1 MLLNKELLVG
11 VYDSTLTY
19 LPFWTFAKPASGNTL
34 SNFSVGYSS
43 VNIAKIVWGD
53 GGVSNLPSEIVT
65 SYSYGQINTGLTLSP
80 VDTNRNKIFYKI
92 VCGISSPALSGSI
105 DIKPYTNLT
114 FFSNVNNNVTSF
126 TGSQSLTSLLEVYL
140 NYNSLSGNIPALS
153 GNSALQRFECHNNR
167 YTGFAGGGVSNTLDT
182 FRADS
187 NLLTTGAINTL
198 LSAFVV
204 ANRTTG
210 SRILNLG
217 GTNNA
222 APSGQGI
229 TDKNSLLGLG
239 WTVTTN

>member
-11 VYDSTLTY
+11 IYDSTLTY
-19 LPFWTFAKPASGNTL
+19 LPFWTFVLPASGNTL

-43 VNIAKIVWGD
+43 VNVSKVLWGD
-53 GGVSNLPSEIVT
+53 GQINSVLSEIVT
-65 SYSYGQINTGLTLSP
+65 SHNYGQIKTGLTLIP
-80 VDTNRNKIFYKI
+80 IDVKRNQIFNKII
-92 VCGISSPALSGSI
+92 CGISSPPLSGIVNIS
-105 DIKPYTNLT
+105 PYTNLT
-114 FFSNVNNNVTSF
+114 FFSNTNNDITSF
-126 TGSQSLTSLLEVYL
+126 TGSQELTGLLEIYL
-140 NYNSLSGNIPALS
+140 NNNSLSGTIPSLS
-153 GNSALQRFECHNNR
+153 GNTVLQRFECFNNKFTD
-167 YTGFAGGGVSNTLDT
+167 YVSSNISNTLDI

-187 NLLTTGAINTL
+187 NLLTTSAVNNL
-198 LSAFVV
+198 LSDFVA

-210 SRILNLG
+210 SRILNLA